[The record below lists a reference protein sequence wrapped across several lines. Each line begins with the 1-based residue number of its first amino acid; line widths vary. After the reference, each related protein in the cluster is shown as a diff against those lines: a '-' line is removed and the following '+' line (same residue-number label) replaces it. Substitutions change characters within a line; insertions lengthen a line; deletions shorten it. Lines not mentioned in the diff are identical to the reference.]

1 MIEIALAKNWELQ
14 NIEPTGSDEFIF
26 ESNKQIAKLLEQ
38 KNKDDLEIIRAKS
51 PSQQQKIK
59 LQDEERNETV
69 NLQELKEK
77 LDANLVLEYA
87 ARNFKLDANNFNVTA
102 DNKIDNLSNSQKP
115 KNVIDFLQRELNL
128 TTKEAIGVCQ
138 KIYENSDIYSKVI
151 AKKHEKKRMKN

>member
-1 MIEIALAKNWELQ
+1 MGHDKKQLQIEIESQ
-14 NIEPTGSDEFIF
+14 NEKIE
-26 ESNKQIAKLLEQ
+26 
-38 KNKDDLEIIRAKS
+38 
-51 PSQQQKIK
+51 SQQQKIK

-128 TTKEAIGVCQ
+128 TTKEAIGVCME
-138 KIYENSDIYSKVI
+138 IYEKNKDYRSENIEKNI
-151 AKKHEKKRMKN
+151 KKQKK

>member
-1 MIEIALAKNWELQ
+1 MQKNWELE

-26 ESNKQIAKLLEQ
+26 ESNKQIAKILEQ
-38 KNKDDLEIIRAKS
+38 KNKNNLEIIRAKT
-51 PSQQQKIK
+51 PTQQQKIK
-59 LQDEERNETV
+59 LQDEELNETI

-87 ARNFKLDANNFNVTA
+87 IKNFKLDANNFNVTA

-128 TTKEAIGVCQ
+128 STKEAIGVC
-138 KIYENSDIYSKVI
+138 EDIYKNSFVYSSEI
-151 AKKHEKKRMKN
+151 EKSNEYRKRKNDKFR